1 MRAKDLLKEADDSK
15 TVTINI
21 PITITIAAG
30 GGGGGMPVV
39 SGVYNDGE
47 LPPEPVWINPNQQ
60 TLELDKH
67 KSGKRSSVLN
77 QILDNSGAHSD
88 TDEQDEFN
96 VAEDYQALSAE
107 FKRLVET
114 KKHR

>member
-1 MRAKDLLKEADDSK
+1 MRAKELLSEDSDK

-21 PITITIAAG
+21 PITITIPSG
-30 GGGGGMPVV
+30 SGGGMPVV
-39 SGVYNDGE
+39 SGAFNDGE
-47 LPPEPVWINPNQQ
+47 LPPEPVWINPQQQ

-77 QILDNSGAHSD
+77 QILDNSGAASD

-96 VAEDYQALSAE
+96 VAEDYESLSAE
-107 FKRLVET
+107 YNRLLEA
-114 KKHR
+114 KKLQ